1 MRHLKAFGLA
11 IFLAFGISA
20 CNQTEE
26 QTETID
32 LREGTEES
40 ADQDDGNSIDIN
52 VKADDEGNVEG
63 ELNGDIELD
72 DRK

>member
-1 MRHLKAFGLA
+1 MRLLKAFGLA
-11 IFLAFGISA
+11 VFLAFGISA

-26 QTETID
+26 QTESID
-32 LREGTEES
+32 LREGSEES
-40 ADQDDGNSIDIN
+40 AEEEDGNSIDID

-63 ELNGDIELD
+63 ELSGDIELR